1 MIEKIENLHALTNLK
16 ELDLSFNKIEV
27 IENLDQLI
35 HLEILSLF
43 SNLIT
48 KIENMQDLRKLHI
61 FSIGQN
67 QIEHRETIFYLRK
80 HKKLRSFNIAKNP
93 CAMAT
98 DFRVFVGIFL
108 PQITYYE
115 YKRISSDERKMG
127 EELFADLLKKVA
139 EDEAHELEIEAR
151 EEAERAEA
159 ELHAESFIEFLG
171 GRQLFDSLFE
181 KDPEGKI
188 LLLISEVQDAFKEY
202 ETNFLEVTQK
212 LFQVGQERY
221 ITRKSEV
228 QQFFKCV
235 NDAKEENQR
244 YSQVSYIPK

>member
-1 MIEKIENLHALTNLK
+1 MIEQIENLQTLVNLK

-27 IENLDQLI
+27 IENLDQLVE
-35 HLEILSLF
+35 LEVLSLF

-48 KIENMQDLRKLHI
+48 RIENIKDLKKLHI
-61 FSIGQN
+61 FSIGKN
-67 QIEHRETIFYLRK
+67 LIEDRETIFHLRK
-80 HKKLRSFNIAKNP
+80 HKKLRSFNMAGNDCAKA
-93 CAMAT
+93 C

-115 YKRISSDERKMG
+115 YKRISSEERNAG

-139 EDEAHELEIEAR
+139 EDETHELEIEAR

-181 KDPEGKI
+181 KDPDGRL
-188 LLLISEVQDAFKEY
+188 LLLINEVQDAFKEY

-235 NDAKEENQR
+235 NDAKEDNQR
-244 YSQVSYIPK
+244 ESQVRLFV